1 MFNPNNPKLSAKETI
16 IKQTDLKNWDREK
29 IDILID
35 NWNRVVAKLE
45 NFKAPENIQESAK
58 KIKENLTEKL
68 HKLNI
73 NKIQIT
79 KDARVTNSKK
89 EIQSIDKFSN
99 SNSQKQKFNQEKRNK
114 ILEKLKQ
121 NRERDRGVQR

>member
-1 MFNPNNPKLSAKETI
+1 MFNPNNPKLSA
-16 IKQTDLKNWDREK
+16 REK